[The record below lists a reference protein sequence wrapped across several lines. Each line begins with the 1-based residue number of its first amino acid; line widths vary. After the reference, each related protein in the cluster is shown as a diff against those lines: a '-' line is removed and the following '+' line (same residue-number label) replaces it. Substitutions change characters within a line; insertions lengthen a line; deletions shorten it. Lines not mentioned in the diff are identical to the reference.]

1 MTNYVPPQ
9 KTKIKG
15 VLGVETRKIKQPINE
30 FLLKINGKK
39 RERMFFH
46 LLNQLAKHSAS
57 TGRNHHINKFRSN
70 IFHNF
75 FK

>member
-1 MTNYVPPQ
+1 MFSPLFFNIYLFIIFFFLWLRVTNYVPPQ

-39 RERMFFH
+39 KRENV
-46 LLNQLAKHSAS
+46 LPLA
-57 TGRNHHINKFRSN
+57 
-70 IFHNF
+70 
-75 FK
+75 